1 MTPEQQAALD
11 RARAALAEVPQQP
24 QANVGAGVARSVAS
38 GLTFGGADEAEA
50 YIRSIFGS
58 REYDDLLADI
68 RGQVGQFQ
76 EQRPGLALGSELAG
90 ATLPA
95 IIASLFT
102 GGAGG
107 AVALGSRYPML
118 SGLAKSAGIVAPRT
132 LAGSAGYGAVQ
143 GAATGFLSGE
153 GAEERIRGL
162 VTGGAVGAGVGA
174 GLDIAAKALQGTL
187 GNFMDYTRRKLGNK
201 GGSAVEQELQRIAA
215 EAGITPEQ
223 AYIEVAQGRLMAE
236 NKTLQEAV
244 RGYFDKGGPGAAL
257 LSGTARTRPGEL
269 RKELVEDVQEYLT
282 DVAPGANFLRDQAD
296 KMSDLK
302 EAAQDLYN
310 SPSMQRPISDNALP
324 IMKDIFQ
331 RAPEAFAAV
340 KRELGVGGKQMFF
353 EIGEDGSVNI
363 LRAPTIQEAEVVR
376 RAIND
381 LKGKYYK
388 AGEGGTAQAYG
399 ALEQELRQ
407 AIDMISDETQQARAT
422 YNTMMDQGRAYEA
435 GEKAFKATPDV
446 DQIELDID
454 RFSALGDEALK
465 AYRTGIMRKL
475 RIAMTSKRAPSITAD
490 LANPDTALGKMMQ
503 LIFPGEDMTD
513 LATKLQTQEG
523 ADALAKTILSKSP
536 TSSSQQQIA
545 RQGAS
550 VGAEDIAEATTPF
563 GMLRLLRKLTARTR
577 PELTDSQREQV
588 VQALLSQD
596 PDYVKG
602 MLRDESGMAVIQ
614 NLIQRTAEALY
625 AGGRSGAIY
634 GTTQNAPQTAQGVLG
649 MVGPQ

>member
-1 MTPEQQAALD
+1 MTPEQQAALE
-11 RARAALAEVPQQP
+11 RARAALAEMPQEP
-24 QANVGAGVARSVAS
+24 KASVGAGVTRSVAQ

-68 RGQVGQFQ
+68 RSQVGQFQ
-76 EQRPGLALGSELAG
+76 EERPGLALGSELAG

-102 GGAGG
+102 GGTGG
-107 AVALGSRYPML
+107 AAVMASRFPALTALGK
-118 SGLAKSAGIVAPRT
+118 AAGVVAPRS
-132 LAGSAGYGAVQ
+132 LAGSVGYGAVQ
-143 GAATGFLSGE
+143 GATTGFLSGE
-153 GAEERIRGL
+153 GAEDRIRGAI
-162 VTGGAVGAGVGA
+162 TGGTLGGAIGG
-174 GLDIAAKALQGTL
+174 GLDIAGSALQGTL
-187 GNFMDYTRRKLGNK
+187 GNFMDYVRRKMKNK
-201 GGSAVEQELQRIAA
+201 AGAAVEQELQRIAS

-223 AYIEVAQGRLMAE
+223 AYIEIAEGRLLAE
-236 NKTLQEAV
+236 NKTLKEAV

-257 LSGTARTRPGEL
+257 LQQTARTRPGEL
-269 RKELVEDVQEYLT
+269 RKELVEDVQRYLT
-282 DVAPGANFLRDQAD
+282 DVPAGANFLREQAD

-302 EAAQDLYN
+302 DAAQDLYN
-310 SPSMQRPISDNALP
+310 SPAMQRPISPNAMP
-324 IMKDIFQ
+324 IMQDIFK

-340 KRELGVGGKQMFF
+340 EREFGVGGKDLFF
-353 EIGEDGSVNI
+353 ELAEDGTVNV
-363 LRAPTIQEAEVVR
+363 LRAPTIKEAEVVR
-376 RAIND
+376 RAVDD
-381 LKGKYYK
+381 LKSKYYK
-388 AGEGGTAQAYG
+388 AGEGGTAKAYE
-399 ALEQELRQ
+399 ALEKELRS

-454 RFSALGDEALK
+454 RFAALGDDALK

-475 RIAMTSKRAPSITAD
+475 RIAMTSKRAASVTAD

-503 LIFPGEDMTD
+503 LIFPGEDMAD

-545 RQGAS
+545 RQGS
-550 VGAEDIAEATTPF
+550 GIGAEDIVEATSVM
-563 GMLRLLRKLTARTR
+563 GLLRIMRKLATRAR
-577 PELTDSQREQV
+577 PDLTDAQREQV
-588 VQALLSQD
+588 VRALISQD
-596 PDYVKG
+596 PDYVKNL
-602 MLRDESGMAVIQ
+602 LRDESGMAVIQ
-614 NLIQRTAEALY
+614 NLIQRGAEAAY

-634 GTTQNAPQTAQGVLG
+634 EATESAPETAQGVLG
-649 MVGPQ
+649 MFGPQ